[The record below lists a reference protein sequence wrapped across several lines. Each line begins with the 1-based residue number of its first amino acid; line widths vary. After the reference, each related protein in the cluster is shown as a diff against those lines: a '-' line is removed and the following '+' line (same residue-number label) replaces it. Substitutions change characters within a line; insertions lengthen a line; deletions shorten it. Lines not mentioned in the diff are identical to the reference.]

1 MKNNKHHKA
10 LLSVLATASLGSSLF
25 LSPIVLRASV
35 VKSSSPITISTTK
48 RVKVIKQTHVYNKKG
63 HKLKKVLKKVLK
75 KGAIIKV
82 TVVKKIKGRKYY
94 YVPALKKYVPVKNV
108 EIKKYKLPTK
118 ITSPKPNKPVDETK
132 PNTPTDEPKPNKPA
146 DETKPN
152 TPTDEPKPN
161 KPADETKPN
170 TPTDEPKPNRPA
182 DEPKPNR
189 PADEPKPNK
198 PTDEPK
204 PNKPADETKPNTPT
218 DETKPNKPADEPK
231 PNKPT
236 DETKP
241 NKPED
246 EPKPNKPE
254 DESKPNKPADEPKP
268 NKPADEN
275 KPTSKPSTIAD
286 FSLTEFRQ
294 EFLKVLNKERVLRG
308 LNPVSEDAYCDQVV
322 QNRTHLLPTNFSH
335 YDEHGGFILNN
346 YFDQAKIKRHNT
358 EECIAMFP
366 WGWTVNHDN
375 NKLIPLATGTSA
387 QVAANMIYEYIYDDA
402 DSNWIHRDILLK
414 PNDKTIGIGAVTV
427 TAKGQVYSAIGVIY

>member
-10 LLSVLATASLGSSLF
+10 LLSILATASLGSSLF

-63 HKLKKVLKKVLK
+63 HKLKKVLKK
-75 KGAIIKV
+75 GAIIKV
-82 TVVKKIKGRKYY
+82 TVVKKIKSKKYY

-118 ITSPKPNKPVDETK
+118 ITSPKPNKPADESK

-182 DEPKPNR
+182 DEPKPN
-189 PADEPKPNK
+189 
-198 PTDEPK
+198 
-204 PNKPADETKPNTPT
+204 
-218 DETKPNKPADEPK
+218 KPADEPK

-236 DETKP
+236 DET
-241 NKPED
+241 
-246 EPKPNKPE
+246 
-254 DESKPNKPADEPKP
+254 KP

-294 EFLKVLNKERVLRG
+294 EFLKVLNKERALRG
-308 LNPVSEDAYCDQVV
+308 LNLVSEDANCDQVV
-322 QNRTHLLPTNFSH
+322 QNRTHLLPTSFSH
-335 YDEHGGFILNN
+335 YDEQGGFILNN
-346 YFDQAKIKRHNT
+346 YFNQAKIKRHST
-358 EECIAMFP
+358 AECIAMFP
-366 WGWTVNHDN
+366 WG
-375 NKLIPLATGTSA
+375 G
-387 QVAANMIYEYIYDDA
+387 
-402 DSNWIHRDILLK
+402 
-414 PNDKTIGIGAVTV
+414 ND
-427 TAKGQVYSAIGVIY
+427 